1 MCIDTAIEPEQS
13 EYYGK
18 VPSAAARPTGISGMS
33 PRHLAVGAQP
43 PLPHSS
49 SSEDIDNNS
58 DDQVDMDVGLHYGG
72 EG

>member
-1 MCIDTAIEPEQS
+1 MCIDMATEPEQS
-13 EYYGK
+13 EYGK

-49 SSEDIDNNS
+49 SSEDFDNNS
-58 DDQVDMDVGLHYGG
+58 DDQVDTDVGLYYGG
-72 EG
+72 KVN